1 MTLLSI
7 LGSNSIAVP
16 LSPGFPSSELRYILA
31 NSEAMMLLSS
41 PKFQVKAEEV
51 IKEGLDQPL
60 KLEIVEK
67 RLAGSDSADKVRLEN
82 LGDDVGGMML
92 YTSGTTNRPV

>member
-1 MTLLSI
+1 
-7 LGSNSIAVP
+7 
-16 LSPGFPSSELRYILA
+16 
-31 NSEAMMLLSS
+31 MLLSS